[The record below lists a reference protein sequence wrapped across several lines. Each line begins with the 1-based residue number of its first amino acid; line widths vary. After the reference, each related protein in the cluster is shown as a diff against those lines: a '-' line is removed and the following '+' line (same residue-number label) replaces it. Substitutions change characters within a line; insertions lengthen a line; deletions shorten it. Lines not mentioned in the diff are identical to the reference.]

1 MKCGAAVLLA
11 FLARSWLGGLW
22 AQEPGAS
29 RMQISEKKSVSLFV
43 DDFESSDPSEA
54 WKFQKEAPQML
65 MTALFHVVGASKF
78 VQIAFVERAKLTNV
92 LKERELPDK
101 LPKVFDAKTVTALQ
115 AAQANYVIFCQYRRV
130 KPDTFR
136 VEARLV
142 KVETAAAV
150 TAVQDNFSA
159 DDVEP
164 FQGLA
169 QKLKPAIYKALQV
182 PLADNHFK
190 LVVCRFEPTP
200 PNEKLP
206 PFVDESLLGRLQRL
220 HLSSINSVAPNV
232 TDCPGAAHGNPE
244 VTVSQ
249 LFVAGHVIVE
259 KGQDG
264 RRIYHLLVKIYH
276 PERGLAAQCMIECE
290 ETALMGSLPGAADEL
305 GQLWEFTAIEWAEN
319 PTGP

>member
-1 MKCGAAVLLA
+1 
-11 FLARSWLGGLW
+11 
-22 AQEPGAS
+22 
-29 RMQISEKKSVSLFV
+29 MQITEKKPVSLFV
-43 DDFESSDPSEA
+43 DDFESSDQSEQ

-65 MTALFHVVGASKF
+65 MTALFHVVGASRF
-78 VQIAFVERAKLTNV
+78 VQIAFVERARLANV

-101 LPKVFDAKTVTALQ
+101 LPKVFDPKTVTALQ

-130 KPDTFR
+130 KTDTFR

-159 DDVEP
+159 DDAEP

-200 PNEKLP
+200 PNEKMP
-206 PFVDESLLGRLQRL
+206 PFVDESLLGKLQQL

-232 TDCPGAAHGNPE
+232 AECTGAAQGASGAIAA
-244 VTVSQ
+244 SQ
-249 LFVAGHVIVE
+249 IFVAGRVLVE
-259 KGQDG
+259 KGEDG
-264 RRIYHLLVKIYH
+264 RRIYHLLVKIFH
-276 PERGLAAQCMIECE
+276 PERGLAAQCMIECD
-290 ETALMGSLPGAADEL
+290 ETALMGRLPGAAEEL
-305 GQLWEFTAIEWAEN
+305 GQRWEFTAIEWAEH
-319 PTGP
+319 PAGG